1 MLYLFLLYR
10 RCKVSMVSFVMFFGC
25 RVSGEKNDFKSY
37 NNGIYAGL
45 YHRRKA
51 SMVSFVM
58 FFGCRVSGEKNDFKS
73 YHNGIYAVII
83 AERRRPWQEAQGQN
97 ARLRHCSPPPKARG
111 AWVRRYSA
119 ERGYSQVQRPL
130 SVTS

>member
-1 MLYLFLLYR
+1 
-10 RCKVSMVSFVMFFGC
+10 
-25 RVSGEKNDFKSY
+25 
-37 NNGIYAGL
+37 
-45 YHRRKA
+45 
-51 SMVSFVM
+51 M

-83 AERRRPWQEAQGQN
+83 AERRRPWQEAQGKMRGCAI
-97 ARLRHCSPPPKARG
+97 ARPPPKARG
-111 AWVRRYSA
+111 AWVRRHSA